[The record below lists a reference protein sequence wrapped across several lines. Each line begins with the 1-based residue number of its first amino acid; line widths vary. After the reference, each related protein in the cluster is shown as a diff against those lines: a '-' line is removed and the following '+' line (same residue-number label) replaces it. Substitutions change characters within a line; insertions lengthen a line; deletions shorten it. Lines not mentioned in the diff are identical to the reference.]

1 MATDFMIERLKAM
14 KNRLTDIDNIL
25 MQGSS
30 DIRMMT
36 RLSKER
42 ATLEEPVR
50 MYDELVS
57 MEINKK
63 DAEEMMRDSDPEIQ
77 ALGKEEF
84 NALSASID
92 KQKED
97 LKIALLPKD
106 ENDDKNILM
115 EIRGAA
121 GGDEANIFA
130 GDLFRMYTHYAD
142 SRGWKIQV
150 LDEQPT
156 PLGGYSLISFKIQ
169 GKGAYSRL
177 KFESG
182 AHRVQR
188 VPVTEANGR
197 IQTSTAT
204 VLVMPEIEHVDIK
217 INPTDLKIDTYHSS
231 GAGGQNVNKTESA
244 VRITHIPSG
253 IVVSCQVERDQLA
266 NKETCMEMLKAK
278 LQAQHDAEV
287 EAKVGGERR
296 LKLGTGERNER
307 IRTYNYPQNR
317 VTDHRIGWSTLN
329 LPKVMNG
336 DLDELVEALNAANQK
351 DLLEEQTK
359 ELQKLTEEAAK

>member
-1 MATDFMIERLKAM
+1 MAVDYMIERLKAM
-14 KNRLTDIDNIL
+14 KKRLTDIDNIL
-25 MQGSS
+25 MQGTA
-30 DIRMMT
+30 DVQTMT
-36 RLSKER
+36 SLSKER
-42 ATLEEPVR
+42 AALEEPVS
-50 MYDELVS
+50 MYDELVK
-57 MEINKK
+57 MESDKA
-63 DAEEMMRDSDPEIQ
+63 DAAEMMKDSDPETQ
-77 ALGKEEF
+77 AFAKEEF
-84 NALSASID
+84 NNLSTAIEA
-92 KQKED
+92 KREE

-106 ENDDKNILM
+106 ENDDKNIIM

-130 GDLFRMYTHYAD
+130 GDLFRMYSHYCD
-142 SRGWKIQV
+142 KNGWKIKI
-150 LDEQPT
+150 LDAQPT
-156 PLGGYSLISFKIQ
+156 PLGGYSLISFQIK
-169 GKGAYSRL
+169 GKMVYSKL

-204 VLVMPEIEHVDIK
+204 VLVMPEIEHVDIV
-217 INPTDLKIDTYHSS
+217 INPKDLQIDTFHSS

-244 VRITHIPSG
+244 VRITHIPTG
-253 IVVSCQVERDQLA
+253 VVVSCQVERDQLA
-266 NKETCMEMLKAK
+266 NKETCMQMLKAK
-278 LQAQHDAEV
+278 LQAMHDEEV
-287 EAKVGGERR
+287 AAKVGGERR
-296 LKLGTGERNER
+296 LKVGTGERNER

-336 DLDELVEALNAANQK
+336 DLDELVEALKDANQK

-359 ELQKLTEEAAK
+359 KLEEMSENN

>member
-1 MATDFMIERLKAM
+1 MIERLKAM
-14 KNRLTDIDNIL
+14 RIRLTDIDNIL
-25 MQGSS
+25 SEGKA
-30 DIRMMT
+30 DIPTMT
-36 RLSKER
+36 KLSKER

-50 MYDELVS
+50 MFNDLERKES
-57 MEINKK
+57 DQN
-63 DAEEMMRDSDPEIQ
+63 DAMEMMKDSDPDIK
-77 ALGKEEF
+77 AMGKEEF
-84 NALSASID
+84 DALTDEIA
-92 KQKED
+92 KLRED

-106 ENDDKNILM
+106 ENDDKNIIM

-130 GDLFRMYTHYAD
+130 GDLFRMYSHYAD
-142 SRGWKIQV
+142 RMGWKIEI
-150 LDEQPT
+150 LDSLPT
-156 PLGGYSLISFKIQ
+156 PLGGYSLISYKVK
-169 GKGAYSRL
+169 GKMVYSKL

-188 VPVTEANGR
+188 VPVTEANGK

-204 VLVMPEIEHVDIK
+204 VLVMPEIEHVDIV
-217 INPTDLKIDTYHSS
+217 INPADLEIDTYHSS

-244 VRITHIPSG
+244 VRITHVPTG

-278 LQAQHDAEV
+278 LQAKHDAEI
-287 EAKVGGERR
+287 EEKVGGERR
-296 LKLGTGERNER
+296 LKVGTGERNER

-317 VTDHRIGWSTLN
+317 VTDHRIGYSCLN
-329 LPKVMNG
+329 LPKIMNG
-336 DLDELVEALNAANQK
+336 DLDEMLTALNEANQK

-359 ELQKLTEEAAK
+359 QLQKEMENKQ